1 MKTNVVAGMLQF
13 SITDIFTIVNLYY
26 LLLLSD
32 TNVVLCMW
40 AESINR
46 LKKLTLSVWHLQFG
60 LTFCFLCMLILLD
73 IT

>member
-32 TNVVLCMW
+32 TNVDAFVW

-46 LKKLTLSVWHLQFG
+46 LKLTLSVWHLQFG